1 MRKYIAQYCVAFFY
15 RLAVEALVGKLL
27 FMAGGAVDVITLSQE
42 ALRADRQPAFKA
54 LEAFLVPDLILV
66 LHTLGSY
73 GHKSDQTENR
83 ALHFSAN
90 QFKSLKS
97 AEEFL

>member
-1 MRKYIAQYCVAFFY
+1 MK
-15 RLAVEALVGKLL
+15 ALVGELL

-54 LEAFLVPDLILV
+54 LEAFLMPHLVLV

-73 GHKSDQTENR
+73 KHKCIYKRMWRVAEGPGR
-83 ALHFSAN
+83 A
-90 QFKSLKS
+90 
-97 AEEFL
+97 